1 VVEEEQA
8 EASAHEDM
16 RAMRQALL
24 TPIQGK
30 PCMRLEFANVLMNSI
45 GARMLSQATMPLYL
59 HYSFVVV

>member
-30 PCMRLEFANVLMNSI
+30 LCMRLEFANVLMNSI
-45 GARMLSQATMPLYL
+45 ADEFYCCQMLS
-59 HYSFVVV
+59 